1 MCINLLDIGV
11 TMFVLFSN
19 NEYFVARA
27 LARTGAATPASPA
40 DSPAEARAV
49 TSDGP
54 ALCFEDENKRQNN
67 LAKYEVCDNF

>member
-49 TSDGP
+49 TSDVE
-54 ALCFEDENKRQNN
+54 L
-67 LAKYEVCDNF
+67 